1 MPARKHHLTL
11 YEEIL
16 LIALDDEK
24 GTTGIESMHKNAM
37 AGAILAELV
46 LAGAVAIDDD
56 KKKMVTAKTGAG
68 VTDPILVECL
78 ELVQA
83 AKKRKKAAQW
93 VMKFANLKD
102 LTKRVAR
109 QLVAKGIL
117 REDQDKVLGMFR
129 RTIFPERDGGP
140 ERDLIERLRHAIFT
154 SSTQV
159 DERTVVIA
167 VLANATS
174 LLPRIFAKKKLKE
187 RKQRLQNLAEGR
199 VAAAATKEAIEAM
212 RAAAMVAVIGAT
224 VAVSAA
230 SN

>member
-1 MPARKHHLTL
+1 MMPARKQHLAL

-46 LAGAVAIDDD
+46 LAGAIAIDDD
-56 KKKMVTAKTGAG
+56 KKKLVTPRTGSR

-102 LTKRVAR
+102 LTKRAAR
-109 QLVAKGIL
+109 QLVAKGVL
-117 REDQDKVLGMFR
+117 KEDQDKVLGVFR

-140 ERDLIERLRHAIFT
+140 ERDLVERLRHAVFT

-167 VLANATS
+167 VLANATK
-174 LLPRIFAKKKLKE
+174 LLPRVFAKKKLKE
-187 RKQRLQNLAEGR
+187 RKKRLANLAEGR
-199 VAAAATKEAIEAM
+199 VAAAATKEAVEAM
-212 RAAAMVAVIGAT
+212 QAAVAAALIAST

-230 SN
+230 T